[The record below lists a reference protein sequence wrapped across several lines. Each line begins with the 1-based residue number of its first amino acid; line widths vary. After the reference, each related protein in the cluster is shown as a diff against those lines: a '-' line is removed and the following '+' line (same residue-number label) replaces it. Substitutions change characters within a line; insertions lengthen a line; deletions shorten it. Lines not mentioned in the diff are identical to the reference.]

1 MSNTLLIS
9 NTLDEELCA
18 IGLVEEFGALDG
30 LDGEFINGA
39 EGILTEITI
48 GSREADATLK
58 REHAAETKEIERLM
72 EPFMMGSWMEQ

>member
-1 MSNTLLIS
+1 MCHWSCRRIWS
-9 NTLDEELCA
+9 PKW
-18 IGLVEEFGALDG
+18 IRWRV
-30 LDGEFINGA
+30 INRV